1 MDPQFR
7 TSFIPKKPIV
17 AAPTRSSS
25 SIGLFSLLATVL
37 FIVTVAV
44 SGGIFFYQK
53 LLNQQ
58 IDTDKA
64 SLDRARGA
72 FEPDIINQII
82 RLDSRIET
90 GKKLLASHL
99 AVTPFFDFLGGV
111 TLKSVRFKD
120 FNFSYIS
127 PDKIVVLMKGQATSY
142 AAVALESDLLN
153 AQKKLSSTII
163 SDLALDPQG
172 TVSFSVSTVLDPSL
186 VSFSSIASAQPVQTA
201 PADATA
207 STAQASGTTTSNS
220 KAQ

>member
-1 MDPQFR
+1 M
-7 TSFIPKKPIV
+7 
-17 AAPTRSSS
+17 RSTS

-37 FIVTVAV
+37 FIVTIAL
-44 SGGIFFYQK
+44 SGGVFFYQRI
-53 LLNQQ
+53 LNQQ
-58 IDTDKA
+58 IDTSKA

-82 RLDSRIET
+82 RLDTRIET

-99 AVTPFFDFLGGV
+99 AVTPFFDFLSSV

-120 FNFSYIS
+120 FNFSYIG

-142 AAVALESDLLN
+142 AAVALEADLLSS
-153 AQKKLSSTII
+153 QKKLSNTII

-186 VSFSSIASAQPVQTA
+186 VSFSSIASAQPIEAA
-201 PADATA
+201 PA
-207 STAQASGTTTSNS
+207 STATTSNAT
-220 KAQ
+220 AQ